1 MVTLV
6 KLEIYKLVR
15 KQSFWI
21 GLLIMIAF
29 FAEIYLSWVNPAGAG
44 ISLLAKDGT
53 LLTGRAAVRQDKEIS
68 EAYQGI
74 MTDDIVEQILRN
86 EEFNEAQIERLWIL
100 YNSESSAAGVSE
112 VNRLVGYYF
121 LRKDITEG
129 EVYGAWAYR
138 YGEEEL
144 YKIEDVF
151 PESALPLYYEYSAPW
166 GGTLE
171 SIISCIFLLHIFLII
186 GISPIFSEER
196 TQKMNQLLFTS
207 RFGRRKCFWAKAGAA
222 YAISSALAGGVILLL
237 LLITFSLYGTTGLAC
252 SIQLVEPFLYQDYQF
267 VRTLGAVIV
276 DAVILSVA
284 GIWFTVSL
292 ILLVSVLAKN
302 ALNTVVLSFVLFV
315 VPVIVRIFP
324 LADQVKLMMPI
335 NRMTDFAGVFCL
347 PDVQIG
353 GGGMPY
359 SYVIS
364 GILLLISVAFTAG
377 TAVIYEKQSDE

>member
-1 MVTLV
+1 MVTLA

-15 KQSFWI
+15 KQSFWLS
-21 GLLIMIAF
+21 LLIMLAF
-29 FAEIYLSWVNPAGAG
+29 FAETYLSWMNSTEA
-44 ISLLAKDGT
+44 ILAKDGT
-53 LLTGRAAVRQDKEIS
+53 LLKGLAAGRQDKEIS

-74 MTDDIVEQILRN
+74 MTDDVVEQILRN
-86 EEFNEAQIERLWIL
+86 ERYNEAQMEELWIL
-100 YNSESSAAGVSE
+100 YNSEKSTYVSA

-121 LRKDITEG
+121 LRMDITEG
-129 EVYGAWAYR
+129 EVYDTWGYR

-144 YKIEDVF
+144 YKIGDVF
-151 PESALPLYYEYSAPW
+151 PESALPLYYEYSVPW

-171 SIISCIFLLHIFLII
+171 SIISCIFLLNVFLII

-196 TQKMNQLLFTS
+196 TQNMNQLLFTS
-207 RFGRRKCFWAKAGAA
+207 KFGRRKCFWAKAGVA
-222 YAISSALAGGVILLL
+222 YVLSSALAFGVILLL
-237 LLITFSLYGTTGLAC
+237 LLITLSIYGTTGLAC

-315 VPVIVRIFP
+315 APMIVRIFP
-324 LADQVKLMMPI
+324 LADQVKLIAPI
-335 NRMTDFAGVFCL
+335 NRMADFSDVLCL
-347 PDVQIG
+347 PDMRIG
-353 GGGMPY
+353 EIGIPY

-364 GILLLISVAFTAG
+364 GILLLSSVALTVG